1 MEIEISRYIGLAQRA
16 NGVVYG
22 LDNIKKTENISL
34 LLACSTASEKLYE
47 ELCFIAQKQNIPVYK
62 MDYVTLDQ
70 ILHTENCKVV
80 GITNN
85 HIATQIEFILNKEN

>member
-1 MEIEISRYIGLAQRA
+1 MEIEISRYIGLAQKA

-22 LDNIKKTENISL
+22 LDNIKKSENICL

-47 ELCFIAQKQNIPVYK
+47 EICFISEKYGIPAFK
-62 MDYVTLDQ
+62 MEYITLDQ
-70 ILHTENCKVV
+70 VLHTDNCKVV

-85 HIATQIEFILNKEN
+85 HIAAQIEFILNKEN

>member
-22 LDNIKKTENISL
+22 LDNIKKADNITL
-34 LLACSTASEKLYE
+34 LLACSTSSEKLYE
-47 ELCFIAQKQNIPVYK
+47 ELCFIAEKQNIPVYR
-62 MDYVTLDQ
+62 MDYVSLDQ

-85 HIATQIEFILNKEN
+85 HIAKQIEFILNKEN